1 MRLIDGARDVIRA
14 KGYAATT
21 IDDLCAAAGISKG
34 GFFHH
39 FVSKEQL
46 GLAAIQ
52 RFNDM
57 ASHLFRAAP
66 FAGDADPRSRLLG
79 YIDFRISI
87 LSCDVVQY
95 TCLLGTMVQE
105 VHATHPFLRDA
116 CAAGMAAH
124 VAALTH
130 DIEEA
135 KQRHAPDAHAGPEQ
149 ESCRARIAH
158 ERKHPDDEQEQAVD
172 AIEQP
177 GKGARDGARDGEEEV
192 LHGVL
197 VGEFLEFHF
206 FGSSIDAGPT
216 ASNSMRCGAGSLLY
230 GSRLNSMPESFCTSA
245 MRTASSP

>member
-66 FAGDADPRSRLLG
+66 FASDADPRSRLLG

-135 KQRHAPDAHAGPEQ
+135 KQRHAPDADWSA
-149 ESCRARIAH
+149 ESVGYFTQSVLQGAFIFAKARQDASVVAESLTH
-158 ERKHPDDEQEQAVD
+158 LRRYLVSLFGEPRKD
-172 AIEQP
+172 
-177 GKGARDGARDGEEEV
+177 
-192 LHGVL
+192 
-197 VGEFLEFHF
+197 
-206 FGSSIDAGPT
+206 
-216 ASNSMRCGAGSLLY
+216 
-230 GSRLNSMPESFCTSA
+230 
-245 MRTASSP
+245 RTA